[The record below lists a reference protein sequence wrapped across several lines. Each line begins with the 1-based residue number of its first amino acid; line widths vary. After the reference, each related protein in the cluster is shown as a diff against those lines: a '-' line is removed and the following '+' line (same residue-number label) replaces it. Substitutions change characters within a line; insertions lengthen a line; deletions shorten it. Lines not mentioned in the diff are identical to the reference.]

1 MKHRHI
7 VPLVILYG
15 AVLGLAAC
23 GFPSREAGSQTQTMI
38 ADAQAKSTYGT
49 QPKWLRLTNNRD
61 LFQRVRDRAYG
72 YCLKSA
78 NIDRECASEQDD
90 AVQASVLALQVATDQ
105 AEMKD
110 KDGLGKKEQYVA
122 TNPEIVPRVQ
132 AACWAL
138 YREHGAADARILSV
152 CLGNLTDYSPLI
164 PLPVP

>member
-1 MKHRHI
+1 MNIEAMKAE
-7 VPLVILYG
+7 L
-15 AVLGLAAC
+15 
-23 GFPSREAGSQTQTMI
+23 RELNTQDEALDNKRRELRQQI

-49 QPKWLRLTNNRD
+49 HPNWMRLTNNRD